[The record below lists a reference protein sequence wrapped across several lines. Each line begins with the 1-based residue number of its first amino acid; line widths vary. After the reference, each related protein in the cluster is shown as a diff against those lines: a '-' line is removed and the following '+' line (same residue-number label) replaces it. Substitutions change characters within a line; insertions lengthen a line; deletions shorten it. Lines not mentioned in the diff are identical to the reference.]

1 MTQKALAEKLVR
13 TYGTRDPFGIAKAM
27 GFIIIKLR
35 LKESAD
41 STKRHAAAVSLLE
54 SRYARAGTE
63 MGMRPR
69 AGTRAP
75 A

>member
-27 GFIIIKLR
+27 GFIIIKTPRGTPLPY
-35 LKESAD
+35 
-41 STKRHAAAVSLLE
+41 HLLE